1 MNFEELR
8 KKMVEEQIIG
18 RDVKDEKV
26 IKAMLKVP
34 REKFVSEE
42 LRRYAYED
50 SPLEI
55 GEGQTISQPYMV
67 AKMTELLNLKG
78 NEKILE
84 IGTGSGYQTAIL
96 AEIAKEICTI
106 ERIKILLERARK
118 TLNEL
123 GYRNIKF
130 KLGDGTLGWEE
141 EAPFDRIIITAAA
154 PSFPEPLKKQLKIN
168 GIAVLPEGTK
178 FNQWLV
184 VYKKIGKNEFLK
196 EKLFLCAFVPLI
208 GKYGFKENS

>member
-1 MNFEELR
+1 MNFEKLR

-34 REKFVSEE
+34 RERFVSEE

-50 SPLEI
+50 GPLEI

-78 NEKILE
+78 NEKVLE

-106 ERIKILLERARK
+106 ERIKILLDRAKK

-184 VYKKIGKNEFLK
+184 VYKKIRENEFLK
-196 EKLFLCAFVPLI
+196 EKLFLCAFVPLL